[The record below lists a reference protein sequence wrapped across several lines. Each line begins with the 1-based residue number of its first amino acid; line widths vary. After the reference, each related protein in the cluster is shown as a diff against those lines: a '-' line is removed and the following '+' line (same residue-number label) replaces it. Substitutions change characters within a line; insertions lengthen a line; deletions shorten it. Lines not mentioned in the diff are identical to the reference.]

1 MSAPL
6 PGLDTPRPDLVRMY
20 EDLTGTPVPRGLS
33 QPILARIVAYDT
45 QAASHGGLPLRIRN
59 QLKSIASDQAIA
71 PTQPTL
77 RSGSRLVRDWNGVT
91 HIVDVV
97 KGGFRYRSKMYRS
110 LSAVAREI
118 TGARWSGPRFFGL
131 KAAS

>member
-1 MSAPL
+1 MRALL
-6 PGLDTPRPDLVRMY
+6 PDLDTSRSDLVGMY
-20 EDLTGTPVPRGLS
+20 EHLAGTSVPRGLS

-45 QAASHGGLPLRIRN
+45 QAAINGGLPLKIQN

-71 PTQPTL
+71 PAQPYL
-77 RSGSRLVRDWNGVT
+77 RSGARLVRDWNGVT

-97 KGGFRYRSKMYRS
+97 KGGFRYRGGMYRS

-131 KAAS
+131 KATL